1 MATLITLR
9 VSLKGKIANLK
20 KCNIL
25 SYGYNSMG
33 TDDKAG
39 VHAEADALNKL
50 KSNHNKKNPIPI
62 NILVI
67 RVTKM
72 NVLQNS
78 KPCALCIDKLKKI
91 PVKKGYKLNNI
102 FYSETPDK
110 IIQTKLHILENEE
123 KHYSRF
129 WRERILANSKKNTK

>member
-1 MATLITLR
+1 
-9 VSLKGKIANLK
+9 
-20 KCNIL
+20 
-25 SYGYNSMG
+25 MG

-129 WRERILANSKKNTK
+129 WRERILENSKKKCPKM